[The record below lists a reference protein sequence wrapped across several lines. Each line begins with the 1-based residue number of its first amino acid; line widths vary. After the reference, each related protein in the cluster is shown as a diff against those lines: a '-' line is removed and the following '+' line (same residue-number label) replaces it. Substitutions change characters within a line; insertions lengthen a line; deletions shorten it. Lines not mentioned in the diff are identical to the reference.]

1 MAASVSEACSLI
13 SWSFCSAGW
22 EDTEERGHG
31 DVCHCPC
38 HSDLHHDRP
47 SDFEED
53 HFLTDIAISFL
64 WLMDG
69 IPHPCSS
76 TPYSRGLHSALHIG
90 NAAVRL
96 NSAIRLTD
104 LKMVLLPISIMAG
117 PATVLS
123 PRHNFLQCCR
133 CRDVIFIHA
142 SFFGRKNVKSCVW
155 HISPSWLS
163 WSNQVRFVY
172 ASV

>member
-1 MAASVSEACSLI
+1 M
-13 SWSFCSAGW
+13 
-22 EDTEERGHG
+22 
-31 DVCHCPC
+31 CHCPC

-53 HFLTDIAISFL
+53 HFLTYIAISFF
-64 WLMDG
+64 MVDG
-69 IPHPCSS
+69 RHPASMLI
-76 TPYSRGLHSALHIG
+76 YSLFRGLHSALHIG

-142 SFFGRKNVKSCVW
+142 SFFGRKNVKSCV
-155 HISPSWLS
+155 
-163 WSNQVRFVY
+163 
-172 ASV
+172 